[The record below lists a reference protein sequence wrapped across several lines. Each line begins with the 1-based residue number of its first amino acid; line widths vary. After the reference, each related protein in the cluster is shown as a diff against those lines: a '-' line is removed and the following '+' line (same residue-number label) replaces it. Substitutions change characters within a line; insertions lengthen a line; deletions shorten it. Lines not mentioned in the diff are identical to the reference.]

1 MKELTLDE
9 FQDRLKAID
18 RAMKIF
24 SELTENNINRAFIAY
39 QAIFAE
45 REREIFMLPGT
56 LNEDYHQHISRFE
69 KVPCPECSKNMLYR
83 PLAENEEGF
92 KLQWVCSNPDCD
104 TVLNSEND
112 IDWWMN
118 KLRKVDPYAGRS
130 KRTARKL
137 KAREQEG

>member
-1 MKELTLDE
+1 
-9 FQDRLKAID
+9 
-18 RAMKIF
+18 
-24 SELTENNINRAFIAY
+24 
-39 QAIFAE
+39 
-45 REREIFMLPGT
+45 
-56 LNEDYHQHISRFE
+56 
-69 KVPCPECSKNMLYR
+69 MLYR